1 MKTIRILILSVFA
14 LCLFSTA
21 ANAQFGYKNDYK
33 TIDGVEISY
42 KWSQSKWWKKS
53 SPKQLR
59 FKMKNTNDYKV
70 NVKFELVY
78 LLDHVVKFQSGTLES
93 EIKAGKALSGKLNGF
108 YFESPDISNK
118 QLESEKFEWEFL
130 FFEVIPLKENE
141 SNIN

>member
-1 MKTIRILILSVFA
+1 MKAFRNLILFVLA
-14 LCLFSTA
+14 VCLFSSA
-21 ANAQFGYKNDYK
+21 ANAQFGYKNEHE

-78 LLDHVVKFQSGTLES
+78 LLDHVVKFKSGALEA

-108 YFESPDISNK
+108 YFESPAISNK
-118 QLESEKFEWEFL
+118 QLESEQFDWEFL
-130 FFEVIPLKENE
+130 FFEVIPLKENG
-141 SNIN
+141 